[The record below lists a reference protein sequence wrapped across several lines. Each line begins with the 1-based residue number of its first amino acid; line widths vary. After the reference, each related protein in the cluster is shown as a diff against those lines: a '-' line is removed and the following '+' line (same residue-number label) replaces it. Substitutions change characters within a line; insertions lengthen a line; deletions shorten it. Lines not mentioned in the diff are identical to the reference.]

1 MVVELAK
8 KQEKRKFEVDEKYK
22 IDWIDPGIDGLLNFI
37 PGLPRGDAILV
48 RGEPGTGKTI
58 LCLQFLHKGA
68 ELGEKCLYVT
78 TEETPET
85 VARTGAQ
92 LWQDFP
98 KYVESGQIKVMNF
111 SIGQQYAS
119 EQTLIRKTEAIE
131 QVLGGLKSQPG
142 VARIC
147 VDSLSSLERRLDDP
161 TEFREVFMRILL
173 ECKKTGAT
181 TLFSAEGIPAD
192 PGITEYLVDHL
203 IYLDYAKHD
212 VIWTRVFILR
222 KSRSVPLHPEILKLN
237 IEAGGLFVE
246 EIPIS
251 LKPVWFASKI

>member
-1 MVVELAK
+1 MAK
-8 KQEKRKFEVDEKYK
+8 KQPDRKFEVDEKYK

-68 ELGEKCLYVT
+68 ELGEKCLYIT

-92 LWQDFP
+92 LWQNFP
-98 KYVESGQIKVMNF
+98 KYIESGQIKVMNL

-119 EQTLIRKTEAIE
+119 EQTLIKTADAIE
-131 QVLGGLKSQPG
+131 KVLEGFKSQPG

-181 TLFSAEGIPAD
+181 SLFSAEGIPAD

-237 IEAGGLFVE
+237 IEAGGLYVE